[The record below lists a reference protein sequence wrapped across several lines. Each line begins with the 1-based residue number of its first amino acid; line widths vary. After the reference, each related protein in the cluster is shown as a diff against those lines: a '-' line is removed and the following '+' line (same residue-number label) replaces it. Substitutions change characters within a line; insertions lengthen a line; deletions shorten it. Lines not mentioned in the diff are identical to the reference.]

1 MIKISKY
8 DKSLLDQIVKVCNET
23 YNCYKGM
30 VMLETN
36 GLKDSDAYNQRIKLI
51 IDNHRLEYDL
61 FELLDIKDEKYLDA
75 CCDYLYYRCDEEK
88 VEDSVCH
95 RILYQ
100 LEDKFILTQS
110 FDSFDADDYEDIE
123 KVVNFI
129 EYVMSVIG
137 IIVKNDLNIIYVNE
151 TRELVY
157 PSERKVGFNMDLYN
171 FIYENVNLESEF
183 LDKNFNFSS
192 DSYLYS
198 ALRVR
203 ILGSINE
210 KFSKISNLDELY
222 LKAIDGICSSE
233 LIFRIEDYEKNKST
247 LSRVSLVSYLIAMFI
262 MKEAVSI
269 GNIEI
274 SSDQTGEYK
283 QIAEEAFERYE
294 KRRSKY
300 KKLF

>member
-1 MIKISKY
+1 M
-8 DKSLLDQIVKVCNET
+8 
-23 YNCYKGM
+23 
-30 VMLETN
+30 
-36 GLKDSDAYNQRIKLI
+36 
-51 IDNHRLEYDL
+51 
-61 FELLDIKDEKYLDA
+61 
-75 CCDYLYYRCDEEK
+75 
-88 VEDSVCH
+88 
-95 RILYQ
+95 
-100 LEDKFILTQS
+100 
-110 FDSFDADDYEDIE
+110 
-123 KVVNFI
+123 
-129 EYVMSVIG
+129 
-137 IIVKNDLNIIYVNE
+137 
-151 TRELVY
+151 
-157 PSERKVGFNMDLYN
+157 
-171 FIYENVNLESEF
+171 ESEF